1 MRNQL
6 KHEKKEINEQT
17 NKKEQ
22 PRITS
27 TPQSNIKIKVLKIDI
42 FQFVTRLQ
50 VSDAILFV
58 YLFPM
63 LSL

>member
-6 KHEKKEINEQT
+6 KHEKKEINKQT

-27 TPQSNIKIKVLKIDI
+27 TPQSNNNNNKKRN
-42 FQFVTRLQ
+42 FM
-50 VSDAILFV
+50 
-58 YLFPM
+58 YLCKNKSAQDRHFPTCD
-63 LSL
+63 